1 MLVLIALGSAAT
13 SAFVIYSL
21 YWGRLN
27 SADMGT
33 MSPSWIAEY
42 NASHTNP

>member
-1 MLVLIALGSAAT
+1 MPLLIALAVVTTAT
-13 SAFVIYSL
+13 FALYSL

-42 NASHTNP
+42 NSSHPNP